1 MIIFYFTFLGK
12 TCPCHPESKSDC
24 NTDCNSNP
32 SDSEA
37 PDPPAGL
44 SFERLAT
51 SPNSFGYQVLPQN
64 FYISGKTLLF
74 RPQDGNM
81 TIFFYHWNLMWNQF
95 RRILSPENSH
105 MNDIRGSLNSDIN
118 FYPQKIAKI
127 AVLTLLVQQN
137 WFHAKWENL
146 LSQCKKIL
154 NLLSLSWKILRE
166 SNF

>member
-1 MIIFYFTFLGK
+1 MTIFFSFLGK

-64 FYISGKTLLF
+64 FYISGKE
-74 RPQDGNM
+74 
-81 TIFFYHWNLMWNQF
+81 FFLNHCV
-95 RRILSPENSH
+95 ENSGYFSFTQTLREI
-105 MNDIRGSLNSDIN
+105 NFGAFISSKTNIFAILDALNSK
-118 FYPQKIAKI
+118 FGEFETSKSAKI
-127 AVLTLLVQQN
+127 HKSQNSEPLNVL
-137 WFHAKWENL
+137 KW
-146 LSQCKKIL
+146 QV
-154 NLLSLSWKILRE
+154 LRL
-166 SNF
+166 

>member
-1 MIIFYFTFLGK
+1 MVILEIQCFKNKLIFFTIFFSFLGK

-64 FYISGKTLLF
+64 FYISGKEF
-74 RPQDGNM
+74 R
-81 TIFFYHWNLMWNQF
+81 
-95 RRILSPENSH
+95 
-105 MNDIRGSLNSDIN
+105 
-118 FYPQKIAKI
+118 
-127 AVLTLLVQQN
+127 
-137 WFHAKWENL
+137 
-146 LSQCKKIL
+146 SQCANMRIF
-154 NLLSLSWKILRE
+154 LSLKSCVKLISQFHGVEIPALFCH
-166 SNF
+166 SYFT